1 MLRSIRIVGFQGS
14 FCAVVYNLS
23 LWLLILF
30 FLQINLHKKCEWFIS
45 KSIEPFNS
53 RAVFELDH
61 GCCMFF
67 FLKEIPIFLQINLH
81 KKCEWF
87 ISKSI
92 EPFNSRAVFELDHG
106 CCILFFFWKR
116 YLKADPWSL
125 RCRTQGSNPPGR
137 PLKFKARTQGSNPGW
152 VPHPR
157 FESWA
162 GASRQVVFATVPWA
176 PWLVV
181 VYLYWG

>member
-1 MLRSIRIVGFQGS
+1 MQTSGIKMLRSIRIVGFQGS

-61 GCCMFF
+61 GCCMLFF
-67 FLKEIPIFLQINLH
+67 FWKKYPFFCRLICTKSVNDSFLNQLNHLTQGQCLNLIMVVVY
-81 KKCEWF
+81 F
-87 ISKSI
+87 
-92 EPFNSRAVFELDHG
+92 
-106 CCILFFFWKR
+106 FFFWKR

-125 RCRTQGSNPPGR
+125 RC
-137 PLKFKARTQGSNPGW
+137 RTQGSNPGW

>member
-1 MLRSIRIVGFQGS
+1 MQTSGIKMLRSIRIVGFQGS

-30 FLQINLHKKCEWFIS
+30 
-45 KSIEPFNS
+45 
-53 RAVFELDH
+53 
-61 GCCMFF
+61 
-67 FLKEIPIFLQINLH
+67 FLQINLH